1 MSKELKY
8 SWIIVLSFLLAS
20 CSSNNLDIISNLT
33 VVNESNSDFNG
44 VFEVNI
50 ADIPNFDEVNNA
62 IAFKGEIPIATQWC
76 DKNGDGTI
84 DVLCV
89 KLDAKAKSHTNI
101 SIAKSENTSKYNNFK
116 PETQAELWHKT
127 TGKFKNGKY
136 VGGGNFSK
144 FDSLRVPNG
153 FSDHAY
159 FIKYE
164 GPGWESDKVGYRLYL
179 DWRNAIDVFGKQ
191 VSEPILEGVGMDGY
205 ESYHHLQDW
214 GMDVLKVG
222 KSLGIGSTGFWD
234 GEKAVRVEK
243 TDSVICR
250 ILSSGILRSQVQIW
264 YNGWDFNNSKVDLVS
279 VKSIDAGSRMTHEH
293 LVFNKPVKDICTGI
307 RKEPNTQLINLLSP
321 DKTWGCIATWGKQS
335 LNDDMLGLGIIYSM
349 NQKPILTED
358 ENSHVVVFEEEGKE
372 FNYYFLAAWEREKD
386 GVKTKEEFIKYLKEQ
401 LHRMENPLLVV
412 EN

>member
-1 MSKELKY
+1 MNKELKY
-8 SWIIVLSFLLAS
+8 SWIIALSFLLAS
-20 CSSNNLDIISNLT
+20 CSSNNLDVISNLT
-33 VVNESNSDFNG
+33 FTNESDSDFNG
-44 VFEVNI
+44 VIEVNI
-50 ADIPNFDEVNNA
+50 EDIPNLDEVNNTV
-62 IAFKGEIPIATQWC
+62 AFKEDVPIASQWC
-76 DKNGDGTI
+76 DKNGDGKV

-89 KLDAKAKSHTNI
+89 KLDVEAKSHTNI
-101 SIAKSENTSKYNNFK
+101 SIAKFDKESEYSDFK

-127 TGKFKNGKY
+127 TGKFKDGKY

-144 FDSLRVPNG
+144 FDSLRVPDG

-222 KSLGIGSTGFWD
+222 KSLGIGSIGFWD

-243 TDSVICR
+243 TDSVICK

-264 YNGWDFNNSKVDLVS
+264 YNGWGFNDSKVDLVS
-279 VKSIDAGSRMTHEH
+279 VKSIDAGSRMTHEN

-335 LNDDMLGLGIIYSM
+335 LNNDMLGLGIIYSM

-358 ENSHVVVFEEEGKE
+358 ENSHVVVFEEERKE
-372 FNYYFLAAWEREKD
+372 FDYYFLAAWEREKD
-386 GVKTKEEFIKYLKEQ
+386 GITTKEEFIKYLKEQ